1 MGESRVRY
9 LPTASIVVGMIIL
22 AIAVGVV
29 SFRDIARGRRHVAEV
44 LNREA
49 ISTVRFV
56 SAAFRADLLA
66 PSWHR
71 RRLDLF
77 FENAGGRE
85 QIAYLAVLGPGDKI
99 LAHSDPE
106 RVGGTWPSAL
116 RVEIDPQ
123 TGLTRGEF
131 VAFEG
136 RRVYQV
142 ASILDVSA
150 SGVAAPIPR
159 RIQRRPPRSVI
170 PDMTTIVER
179 LSDLLQRPVDPAETV
194 LLTAV
199 VGLDSS
205 DLESAFLASRNHT
218 IMMSGI
224 LLVAGGA
231 AIYFLFVLA
240 GYRSAQ
246 TALANMRSYTTNVI
260 ESMASGLVSV
270 DAEGRVVT
278 VNSRARELLALGNRS
293 VKGTSLSDV
302 LSIASSTGPVD
313 MSAVLRGER
322 KILDTQ
328 AAIVVNGARIPV
340 ALSASPVVDED
351 GRLSGAVALFQ
362 DQREVE
368 ALKAEVER
376 AKHLASLGRLAAG
389 VAHEVRNPLSSLKGF
404 AQFLRSRFRP
414 GSDEERYSDIM
425 IEEVERLDRVVQ
437 ELLDFARP
445 VTPTRE
451 PTSANVVV
459 AEALSL
465 VSEDA
470 GFRQVEVIQQL
481 GDDLPDILVDP
492 FQVRQILLNLL
503 LNAIESMDHGGRL
516 TVATRACPEG
526 GAPSVSVSVADTGKG
541 LDGDEVGRLFEPFY
555 TTKQKGTGLGLT
567 IVSRLV
573 EQNGGHI
580 DVTSVKG
587 EGTTFS
593 VRFPVAHEGAGGRG
607 SRTPSDAP
615 EHRGLHAGPG
625 DPARPEDGS

>member
-1 MGESRVRY
+1 
-9 LPTASIVVGMIIL
+9 MIIL
-22 AIAVGVV
+22 AIAVGAV
-29 SFRDIARGRRHVAEV
+29 SFRDIANGRRQVAEV
-44 LNREA
+44 LYREA
-49 ISTVRFV
+49 ASTVRFV

-85 QIAYLAVLGPGDKI
+85 EIAYLAVLGPGNRI

-106 RVGGTWPSAL
+106 RLGEAWPAGL
-116 RVEIDPQ
+116 GLEIDPN
-123 TGLTRGEF
+123 TGRTRGEF
-131 VAFEG
+131 LSVDGA
-136 RRVYQV
+136 RVFQV
-142 ASILDVSA
+142 AAILDVSP
-150 SGVAAPIPR
+150 SDVITPRPR
-159 RIQRRPPRSVI
+159 RIPMRPPRSLM
-170 PDMTTIVER
+170 PDIATVVER
-179 LSDLLQRPVDPAETV
+179 LSDLLQRPVDPGETI

-205 DLESAFLASRNHT
+205 DLEAAFLASRNHT

-246 TALANMRSYTTNVI
+246 TALANMRSYTRNVI

-270 DAEGRVVT
+270 DADGRVVT
-278 VNSRARELLALGNRS
+278 VNSMARGLLALGGSS
-293 VKGTSLSDV
+293 VKGKPLSNV
-302 LSIASSTGPVD
+302 LAAEAASGPVD
-313 MSAVLRGER
+313 LDAVIRGER
-322 KILDTQ
+322 SVLETQ
-328 AAIVVNGARIPV
+328 ATILARGLRIPV
-340 ALSASPVVDED
+340 ALSASSLTDED
-351 GRLSGAVALFQ
+351 GTRAGAVVLFQ

-376 AKHLASLGRLAAG
+376 ARHLASLGRLAAG

-445 VTPTRE
+445 VTPRRE
-451 PTSANVVV
+451 LASANMIVG
-459 AEALSL
+459 EALSL

-470 GFRQVEVIQQL
+470 GFRDVEIAQAL
-481 GDDLPDILVDP
+481 ESDLPQIIVDQ
-492 FQVRQILLNLL
+492 FQVKQILLNLL
-503 LNAIESMDHGGRL
+503 LNAIEAMDGGGTL
-516 TVATRACPEG
+516 SVTTATLPG
-526 GAPSVSVSVADTGKG
+526 DDPSVRVSVTDTGRG
-541 LDGDEVGRLFEPFY
+541 LDAEEIDKLFEPFY

-580 DVTSVKG
+580 VVSSVRG
-587 EGTTFS
+587 EGTEFSITFPAAPGGGAPS
-593 VRFPVAHEGAGGRG
+593 GNVDESSGPDLEPEEGEGEADDASEGGVN
-607 SRTPSDAP
+607 
-615 EHRGLHAGPG
+615 
-625 DPARPEDGS
+625 